1 MQTTPG
7 DRSKRALHLTR
18 LNGYGR
24 LYTDGLYTDGLYT
37 DGLYTDGLYT
47 DGFHVRITITDSTEQ
62 GAGKPYN
69 FVTFVVF
76 Q

>member
-24 LYTDGLYTDGLYT
+24 LYTGR
-37 DGLYTDGLYT
+37 LYTDGLYT